1 MLHIIIFILKII
13 GILLL
18 VILGLVLL
26 LVGSVLFVPITYKIQ
41 AERRD
46 GVIRVRAVAG
56 WMFRLLSVHYRL
68 NTDQEPIQLLQGQ
81 IFGFPVW
88 KPLEPE
94 EEKTKKAGKKRK
106 AKKSEKPK
114 RSEKATRESRSEPK
128 QIEQKAEVTSS
139 DKAKERLK
147 NDLALQKT
155 PQLSSAETEQPE
167 PKATSAAQKD
177 PGTAVVTVPQPEP
190 EPEVTAQPEPPRQSI
205 LKKLLYAIRRIYG
218 KITAIGK
225 GLFSLAM
232 KLLHM
237 PEKASETIETL
248 TDFWN
253 LEENVK
259 ARESIWKEL
268 KFLWKHS
275 RPRKADLT
283 LHFGFEDPSWTGQCI
298 GVLSILDV
306 WYPGKIS
313 LKPEFEQE
321 IFEGTLYIKGHMMLA
336 VPLLSAF
343 RLWRDENVK
352 KMYRHFRH

>member
-18 VILGLVLL
+18 VILGLILL
-26 LVGSVLFVPITYKIQ
+26 LVSSVLFVPITYKVR
-41 AERRD
+41 AERKD
-46 GVIRVRAVAG
+46 GVIQVRAVAG

-68 NTDQEPIQLLQGQ
+68 HTSQEPMQLLQGR
-81 IFGFPVW
+81 ILGIPVW
-88 KPLEPE
+88 KPMEP
-94 EEKTKKAGKKRK
+94 KK
-106 AKKSEKPK
+106 EKPK
-114 RSEKATRESRSEPK
+114 KAEKKSKEKQSKPK
-128 QIEQKAEVTSS
+128 QMEAKQLEQKAEVKSS

-147 NDLALQKT
+147 KDLT
-155 PQLSSAETEQPE
+155 
-167 PKATSAAQKD
+167 
-177 PGTAVVTVPQPEP
+177 PGTAVATIPQPEL
-190 EPEVTAQPEPPRQSI
+190 EVSRQEQPQDKKAQTKPPRQSI

-218 KITAIGK
+218 KITAIGR
-225 GLFSLAM
+225 GLFSLVV

-237 PEKASETIETL
+237 PEKASETIGTL

-259 ARESIWKEL
+259 ARESIWREL

-283 LHFGFEDPSWTGQCI
+283 LHFGFEDPSWTGQCM
-298 GVLSILDV
+298 GVLSILNV
-306 WYPGKIS
+306 WYPGRIF

-336 VPLLSAF
+336 VPLLSIF
-343 RLWRDENVK
+343 RLWRDENVMK
-352 KMYRHFRH
+352 IYRRFRQ

>member
-18 VILGLVLL
+18 VILGLILL
-26 LVGSVLFVPITYKIQ
+26 LVSSVLFVPITYKVR
-41 AERRD
+41 AERKD
-46 GVIRVRAVAG
+46 GVIQVRAVAG

-68 NTDQEPIQLLQGQ
+68 HTSQEPMQLLQGR
-81 IFGFPVW
+81 ILGIPVW
-88 KPLEPE
+88 KPLEP
-94 EEKTKKAGKKRK
+94 KK
-106 AKKSEKPK
+106 EKPK
-114 RSEKATRESRSEPK
+114 KAEKKSKEKQSKPK
-128 QIEQKAEVTSS
+128 QMEAKQLEQKAEVKSS

-147 NDLALQKT
+147 KDLT
-155 PQLSSAETEQPE
+155 
-167 PKATSAAQKD
+167 
-177 PGTAVVTVPQPEP
+177 PGTAVATVPQPEP
-190 EPEVTAQPEPPRQSI
+190 EVSRQEQPQNKKAQTKPPRQSI

-218 KITAIGK
+218 KITAIGR
-225 GLFSLAM
+225 GLFSLVV

-237 PEKASETIETL
+237 PEKASETIGTL

-259 ARESIWKEL
+259 ARESIWREL

-283 LHFGFEDPSWTGQCI
+283 LHFGFEDPSWTGQCM
-298 GVLSILDV
+298 GVLSILNV
-306 WYPGKIS
+306 WYPGRIF

-336 VPLLSAF
+336 VPLLSIF
-343 RLWRDENVK
+343 RLWRDENVM
-352 KMYRHFRH
+352 KMYRRFRQ

>member
-18 VILGLVLL
+18 VILGLILL
-26 LVGSVLFVPITYKIQ
+26 LVSSVLFVPITYKVR
-41 AERRD
+41 AERKD
-46 GVIRVRAVAG
+46 GVIQVRAVAG

-68 NTDQEPIQLLQGQ
+68 HTSQEPMQLLQGR
-81 IFGFPVW
+81 ILGIPVW
-88 KPLEPE
+88 KPLEP
-94 EEKTKKAGKKRK
+94 KK
-106 AKKSEKPK
+106 EKPK
-114 RSEKATRESRSEPK
+114 KAEKKSKEKQSKPK
-128 QIEQKAEVTSS
+128 QMEAKQLEQKAEVKSS

-147 NDLALQKT
+147 KDLT
-155 PQLSSAETEQPE
+155 
-167 PKATSAAQKD
+167 
-177 PGTAVVTVPQPEP
+177 PGTAVATIPQPES
-190 EPEVTAQPEPPRQSI
+190 EVSRQEQPQDKQAQTKPPRQSI

-218 KITAIGK
+218 KITAIGR
-225 GLFSLAM
+225 GLFSLVV

-237 PEKASETIETL
+237 PEKASETIGTL

-259 ARESIWKEL
+259 ARESIWREL

-283 LHFGFEDPSWTGQCI
+283 LHFGFEDPSWTGQCM
-298 GVLSILDV
+298 GVLSILNV
-306 WYPGKIS
+306 WYPGRIF

-336 VPLLSAF
+336 VPLLSIF
-343 RLWRDENVK
+343 RLWRDENVM
-352 KMYRHFRH
+352 KMYRRFRQ

>member
-18 VILGLVLL
+18 VILGLILL
-26 LVGSVLFVPITYKIQ
+26 LVSSVLFVPITYKVR
-41 AERRD
+41 AERKD
-46 GVIRVRAVAG
+46 GVIQVRAVAG

-68 NTDQEPIQLLQGQ
+68 HTSQEPMQLLQGR
-81 IFGFPVW
+81 ILGIPVW
-88 KPLEPE
+88 KPLEP
-94 EEKTKKAGKKRK
+94 KK
-106 AKKSEKPK
+106 EKPK
-114 RSEKATRESRSEPK
+114 KAEKKSKEKQSKPK
-128 QIEQKAEVTSS
+128 QMEAKQLEQKAEVKSS

-147 NDLALQKT
+147 KDLT
-155 PQLSSAETEQPE
+155 
-167 PKATSAAQKD
+167 
-177 PGTAVVTVPQPEP
+177 PGTAVATIPQPEP
-190 EPEVTAQPEPPRQSI
+190 DVSRQEQPQDKQAQTKPPRQSI

-218 KITAIGK
+218 KITAIGR
-225 GLFSLAM
+225 GLFSLVV

-237 PEKASETIETL
+237 PEKASETIGTL

-259 ARESIWKEL
+259 ARESIWREL

-283 LHFGFEDPSWTGQCI
+283 LHFGFEDPSWTGQCM
-298 GVLSILDV
+298 GVLSILNV
-306 WYPGKIS
+306 WYPGRIF

-336 VPLLSAF
+336 VPLLSIF
-343 RLWRDENVK
+343 RLWRDENVM
-352 KMYRHFRH
+352 KMYRRFRQ

>member
-18 VILGLVLL
+18 VILGLILL
-26 LVGSVLFVPITYKIQ
+26 LVSSVLFVPITYKVR
-41 AERRD
+41 AERKD
-46 GVIRVRAVAG
+46 GVIQVRAVAG

-68 NTDQEPIQLLQGQ
+68 HTSQEPMQLLQGR
-81 IFGFPVW
+81 ILGIPVW
-88 KPLEPE
+88 KPLEP
-94 EEKTKKAGKKRK
+94 KK
-106 AKKSEKPK
+106 EKPK
-114 RSEKATRESRSEPK
+114 KAEKKSKEKQSKPK
-128 QIEQKAEVTSS
+128 QMEAKQLEQKAEVKSS

-147 NDLALQKT
+147 KDLT
-155 PQLSSAETEQPE
+155 
-167 PKATSAAQKD
+167 
-177 PGTAVVTVPQPEP
+177 PGTAIATIPQPEP
-190 EPEVTAQPEPPRQSI
+190 EVSRQEQPQDKQAQTKPPRQSI

-218 KITAIGK
+218 KITAIGR
-225 GLFSLAM
+225 GLFSLVV

-237 PEKASETIETL
+237 PEKASETIGTL

-259 ARESIWKEL
+259 ARESIWREL

-283 LHFGFEDPSWTGQCI
+283 LHFGFEDPSWTGQCM
-298 GVLSILDV
+298 GVLSILNV
-306 WYPGKIS
+306 WYPGRIF

-336 VPLLSAF
+336 VPLLSIF
-343 RLWRDENVK
+343 RLWRDENVMK
-352 KMYRHFRH
+352 IYRRFRQ

>member
-18 VILGLVLL
+18 VILGLILL
-26 LVGSVLFVPITYKIQ
+26 LVSSVLFVPITYKVR
-41 AERRD
+41 AERKD
-46 GVIRVRAVAG
+46 GVIQVRAVAG

-68 NTDQEPIQLLQGQ
+68 HTSQEPMQLLQGR
-81 IFGFPVW
+81 ILGIPVW
-88 KPLEPE
+88 KPLEP
-94 EEKTKKAGKKRK
+94 KK
-106 AKKSEKPK
+106 EKPK
-114 RSEKATRESRSEPK
+114 KAEKKSKEKQSKPK
-128 QIEQKAEVTSS
+128 QMEAKQLEQKAEVKSS

-147 NDLALQKT
+147 KDLT
-155 PQLSSAETEQPE
+155 
-167 PKATSAAQKD
+167 
-177 PGTAVVTVPQPEP
+177 PGTAVATIPQL
-190 EPEVTAQPEPPRQSI
+190 EPEVSRQEQPQDKQAQTKPPRQSI

-218 KITAIGK
+218 KITAIGR
-225 GLFSLAM
+225 GLFSLVV

-237 PEKASETIETL
+237 PEKASETIGTL

-259 ARESIWKEL
+259 ARESIWREL

-283 LHFGFEDPSWTGQCI
+283 LHFGFEDPSWTGQCM
-298 GVLSILDV
+298 GVLSILNV
-306 WYPGKIS
+306 WYPGRFF

-336 VPLLSAF
+336 VPLLSIF
-343 RLWRDENVK
+343 RLWRDENVMK
-352 KMYRHFRH
+352 IYRRFRQ

>member
-18 VILGLVLL
+18 VILGLILL
-26 LVGSVLFVPITYKIQ
+26 LVSSVLFVPITYKVR
-41 AERRD
+41 AERKD
-46 GVIRVRAVAG
+46 GVIQVRVVAG

-68 NTDQEPIQLLQGQ
+68 HTSQEPMQLLQGR
-81 IFGFPVW
+81 ILGIPVW
-88 KPLEPE
+88 KPLEP
-94 EEKTKKAGKKRK
+94 KK
-106 AKKSEKPK
+106 EKPK
-114 RSEKATRESRSEPK
+114 KAEKKSKEKQSKPK
-128 QIEQKAEVTSS
+128 QMEAKQLEQKAEVKSS

-147 NDLALQKT
+147 KDLT
-155 PQLSSAETEQPE
+155 
-167 PKATSAAQKD
+167 
-177 PGTAVVTVPQPEP
+177 PGTAVATIPQPEP
-190 EPEVTAQPEPPRQSI
+190 EVSRQEQPQDKQAQTKPPRQSI

-218 KITAIGK
+218 KITAIGR
-225 GLFSLAM
+225 GLFSLVV

-237 PEKASETIETL
+237 PEKASETIGTL

-259 ARESIWKEL
+259 ARESIWREL

-283 LHFGFEDPSWTGQCI
+283 LHFGFEDPSWTGQCM
-298 GVLSILDV
+298 GVLSILNV
-306 WYPGKIS
+306 WYPGRIF

-336 VPLLSAF
+336 VPLLSIF
-343 RLWRDENVK
+343 RLWRDENVMK
-352 KMYRHFRH
+352 IYRRFRQ

>member
-18 VILGLVLL
+18 VILGLILL
-26 LVGSVLFVPITYKIQ
+26 LVSSVLFVPITYKVR
-41 AERRD
+41 AERKD
-46 GVIRVRAVAG
+46 GVIQVQAVAG

-68 NTDQEPIQLLQGQ
+68 HTSQEPMQLLQGR
-81 IFGFPVW
+81 ILGIPVW
-88 KPLEPE
+88 KPLEP
-94 EEKTKKAGKKRK
+94 KK
-106 AKKSEKPK
+106 EKPK
-114 RSEKATRESRSEPK
+114 KAEKKSKEKQSKPK
-128 QIEQKAEVTSS
+128 QMEAKQLEQKAEVKSS

-147 NDLALQKT
+147 KDLT
-155 PQLSSAETEQPE
+155 
-167 PKATSAAQKD
+167 
-177 PGTAVVTVPQPEP
+177 PGTAVATIPQPEP
-190 EPEVTAQPEPPRQSI
+190 EVSRQEQPQDKQAQTKPPRQSI

-218 KITAIGK
+218 KITAIGR
-225 GLFSLAM
+225 GLFSLVV

-237 PEKASETIETL
+237 PEKASETIGTL

-259 ARESIWKEL
+259 ARESIWREL

-283 LHFGFEDPSWTGQCI
+283 LHFGFEDPSWTGQCM
-298 GVLSILDV
+298 GVLSILNV
-306 WYPGKIS
+306 WYPGRIF

-336 VPLLSAF
+336 VPLLSIF
-343 RLWRDENVK
+343 RLWRDENVM
-352 KMYRHFRH
+352 KMYRRFRQ

>member
-18 VILGLVLL
+18 VILGLILL
-26 LVGSVLFVPITYKIQ
+26 LVCSVLFVPITYKVR
-41 AERRD
+41 AERKD
-46 GVIRVRAVAG
+46 GVIQVRAVAG

-68 NTDQEPIQLLQGQ
+68 HTSQEPMQLLQGR
-81 IFGFPVW
+81 ILGIPVW
-88 KPLEPE
+88 KPLEP
-94 EEKTKKAGKKRK
+94 KK
-106 AKKSEKPK
+106 EKPK
-114 RSEKATRESRSEPK
+114 KAEKKSKEKQSKPK
-128 QIEQKAEVTSS
+128 QMGAKQLEQKAEVKSS

-147 NDLALQKT
+147 KDLT
-155 PQLSSAETEQPE
+155 
-167 PKATSAAQKD
+167 
-177 PGTAVVTVPQPEP
+177 PGTAVATIPQPEP
-190 EPEVTAQPEPPRQSI
+190 EVSRQEQPQDKQAQTKPPRQSI

-218 KITAIGK
+218 KITAIGR
-225 GLFSLAM
+225 GLFSLVV

-237 PEKASETIETL
+237 PEKASETIGTL

-259 ARESIWKEL
+259 ARESIWREL

-283 LHFGFEDPSWTGQCI
+283 LHFGFEDPSWTGQCM
-298 GVLSILDV
+298 GVLSILNV
-306 WYPGKIS
+306 WYPGRIF

-336 VPLLSAF
+336 VPLLSIF
-343 RLWRDENVK
+343 RLWRDENVM
-352 KMYRHFRH
+352 KMYRRFRQ

>member
-18 VILGLVLL
+18 VILGLILL
-26 LVGSVLFVPITYKIQ
+26 LVSSVLFVPITYKVR
-41 AERRD
+41 AERKD
-46 GVIRVRAVAG
+46 GVIQVRAVAG

-68 NTDQEPIQLLQGQ
+68 HTSQEPMQLLQGR
-81 IFGFPVW
+81 ILGIPVW
-88 KPLEPE
+88 KPLEP
-94 EEKTKKAGKKRK
+94 KK
-106 AKKSEKPK
+106 EKPK
-114 RSEKATRESRSEPK
+114 KAEKKSKEKQSKPK
-128 QIEQKAEVTSS
+128 QMEAKQLEQKAEVKSS

-147 NDLALQKT
+147 KDLT
-155 PQLSSAETEQPE
+155 
-167 PKATSAAQKD
+167 
-177 PGTAVVTVPQPEP
+177 PGTAVATIPQPES
-190 EPEVTAQPEPPRQSI
+190 EVSRQEQPQDKQAQTKPPRQSI

-218 KITAIGK
+218 KITAIGR
-225 GLFSLAM
+225 GLFSLVV

-237 PEKASETIETL
+237 PEKASETIGML

-259 ARESIWKEL
+259 ARESIWREL

-283 LHFGFEDPSWTGQCI
+283 LHFGFEDPSWTGQCM
-298 GVLSILDV
+298 GVLSILNV
-306 WYPGKIS
+306 WYPGRIF

-336 VPLLSAF
+336 VPLLSIF
-343 RLWRDENVK
+343 RLWRDENVM
-352 KMYRHFRH
+352 KMYRRFRQ

>member
-18 VILGLVLL
+18 VILGLILL
-26 LVGSVLFVPITYKIQ
+26 LVSSVLFVPITYKVR
-41 AERRD
+41 AERKD
-46 GVIRVRAVAG
+46 GVIQVRAVAG

-68 NTDQEPIQLLQGQ
+68 HTSQEPMQLLQGR
-81 IFGFPVW
+81 ILGIPVW
-88 KPLEPE
+88 KPLEP
-94 EEKTKKAGKKRK
+94 KK
-106 AKKSEKPK
+106 EKPK
-114 RSEKATRESRSEPK
+114 KAEKKSKEK
-128 QIEQKAEVTSS
+128 QSKTKQMEAKQLEQKAEVKSS

-147 NDLALQKT
+147 KDLT
-155 PQLSSAETEQPE
+155 
-167 PKATSAAQKD
+167 
-177 PGTAVVTVPQPEP
+177 PGTAVATIPQPEP
-190 EPEVTAQPEPPRQSI
+190 EVSRQEQPQDKQAQTKPPRQSI

-218 KITAIGK
+218 KITAIGR
-225 GLFSLAM
+225 GLFSLVV

-237 PEKASETIETL
+237 PEKASETIGTL

-259 ARESIWKEL
+259 ARESIWREL

-283 LHFGFEDPSWTGQCI
+283 LHFGFEDPSWTGQCM
-298 GVLSILDV
+298 GVLSILNV
-306 WYPGKIS
+306 WYPGRIF

-336 VPLLSAF
+336 VPLLSIF
-343 RLWRDENVK
+343 RLWRDENVM
-352 KMYRHFRH
+352 KMYRRFRQ

>member
-18 VILGLVLL
+18 VILGLIFL
-26 LVGSVLFVPITYKIQ
+26 LVSSVLFVPITYKVR
-41 AERRD
+41 AERKD
-46 GVIRVRAVAG
+46 GVIQVRAVAG

-68 NTDQEPIQLLQGQ
+68 HTSQEPMQLLQGR
-81 IFGFPVW
+81 ILGIPVW
-88 KPLEPE
+88 KPLEP
-94 EEKTKKAGKKRK
+94 KK
-106 AKKSEKPK
+106 EKPK
-114 RSEKATRESRSEPK
+114 KAEKKSKEKQSKPK
-128 QIEQKAEVTSS
+128 QMEAKQLEQKAEVKSS

-147 NDLALQKT
+147 KDLT
-155 PQLSSAETEQPE
+155 
-167 PKATSAAQKD
+167 
-177 PGTAVVTVPQPEP
+177 PGTAVATIPQPEP
-190 EPEVTAQPEPPRQSI
+190 EVSRKEQPQDKQAQTKPPRQSI

-218 KITAIGK
+218 KITAIGR
-225 GLFSLAM
+225 GLFSLVV

-237 PEKASETIETL
+237 PEKASETIGTL

-259 ARESIWKEL
+259 ARESIWREL

-283 LHFGFEDPSWTGQCI
+283 LHFGFEDPSWTGQCM
-298 GVLSILDV
+298 GVLSILNF
-306 WYPGKIS
+306 WYPGRIF

-336 VPLLSAF
+336 VPLLSIF
-343 RLWRDENVK
+343 RLWRDENVMK
-352 KMYRHFRH
+352 IYRRFRQ

>member
-18 VILGLVLL
+18 VILGLILL
-26 LVGSVLFVPITYKIQ
+26 LVSSVLFVPITYKVR
-41 AERRD
+41 AERKD
-46 GVIRVRAVAG
+46 GVIQVRAVAG

-68 NTDQEPIQLLQGQ
+68 HTSQESMQLLQGR
-81 IFGFPVW
+81 ILGIPVW
-88 KPLEPE
+88 KPLEP
-94 EEKTKKAGKKRK
+94 KK
-106 AKKSEKPK
+106 EKPK
-114 RSEKATRESRSEPK
+114 KAEKKSKEKQSKPK
-128 QIEQKAEVTSS
+128 QMEAKQLEQKAEVKSS

-147 NDLALQKT
+147 KDLT
-155 PQLSSAETEQPE
+155 
-167 PKATSAAQKD
+167 
-177 PGTAVVTVPQPEP
+177 PGTAVATIPQPEP
-190 EPEVTAQPEPPRQSI
+190 EVSRQEQPQDKQAQTKPPRQSI

-218 KITAIGK
+218 KITAIGR
-225 GLFSLAM
+225 GLFSLVV

-237 PEKASETIETL
+237 PEKASETIGTL

-259 ARESIWKEL
+259 ARESIWREL

-283 LHFGFEDPSWTGQCI
+283 LHFGFEDPSWTGQCM
-298 GVLSILDV
+298 GVLSILNV
-306 WYPGKIS
+306 WYPGRIF

-336 VPLLSAF
+336 VPLLSIF
-343 RLWRDENVK
+343 RLWRDENVMK
-352 KMYRHFRH
+352 IYRRFRQ

>member
-18 VILGLVLL
+18 VILGLILL
-26 LVGSVLFVPITYKIQ
+26 LVSSVLFVPITYKVR
-41 AERRD
+41 AERKD
-46 GVIRVRAVAG
+46 GVIQVRAVAG

-68 NTDQEPIQLLQGQ
+68 HTSQEPMQLLQGR
-81 IFGFPVW
+81 ILGIPVW
-88 KPLEPE
+88 KPLEP
-94 EEKTKKAGKKRK
+94 KK
-106 AKKSEKPK
+106 EKPK
-114 RSEKATRESRSEPK
+114 KAEKKSKEKQSKPK
-128 QIEQKAEVTSS
+128 QMEAKQLEQKAEVKSS

-147 NDLALQKT
+147 KDLT
-155 PQLSSAETEQPE
+155 
-167 PKATSAAQKD
+167 
-177 PGTAVVTVPQPEP
+177 PGTAVATIPQPEP
-190 EPEVTAQPEPPRQSI
+190 EVSRQEQPQDKKAQTKPPRQSI

-218 KITAIGK
+218 KITAIGR
-225 GLFSLAM
+225 GLFSLVV

-237 PEKASETIETL
+237 PEKASETIGTL

-259 ARESIWKEL
+259 ARESIWREL

-283 LHFGFEDPSWTGQCI
+283 LHFGFEDPSWTGQCM
-298 GVLSILDV
+298 GVLSILNV
-306 WYPGKIS
+306 WYPGRIF

-336 VPLLSAF
+336 VPLLSIF
-343 RLWRDENVK
+343 RLWRDENVMK
-352 KMYRHFRH
+352 IYRRFRQ

>member
-18 VILGLVLL
+18 VILGLILL
-26 LVGSVLFVPITYKIQ
+26 LVGSVLFVPITYKIR

-46 GVIRVRAVAG
+46 GVIRVQAVAG

-68 NTDQEPIQLLQGQ
+68 NTDQEPMQLLQGR
-81 IFGFPVW
+81 IFGFSVW

-94 EEKTKKAGKKRK
+94 EEKPKKAKKKRK
-106 AKKSEKPK
+106 TKKSEKPK
-114 RSEKATRESRSEPK
+114 QSEKATQESR
-128 QIEQKAEVTSS
+128 
-139 DKAKERLK
+139 
-147 NDLALQKT
+147 
-155 PQLSSAETEQPE
+155 
-167 PKATSAAQKD
+167 
-177 PGTAVVTVPQPEP
+177 PEP
-190 EPEVTAQPEPPRQSI
+190 EATAQEQLQDKQSQSKPRQNI

-225 GLFSLAM
+225 GLFMLIVR
-232 KLLHM
+232 LLHM
-237 PEKASETIETL
+237 PEKASETIGTL

-259 ARESIWKEL
+259 ARESIFREL

-283 LHFGFEDPSWTGQCI
+283 LHFGFEDPSWTGQCMGI
-298 GVLSILDV
+298 LSILNV
-306 WYPGKIS
+306 WYPGRIT
-313 LKPEFEQE
+313 LDPEFEQE

>member
-18 VILGLVLL
+18 VILGLILL
-26 LVGSVLFVPITYKIQ
+26 LVSSVLFVPITYKVR
-41 AERRD
+41 AERKD
-46 GVIRVRAVAG
+46 GVIQVRAVAG

-68 NTDQEPIQLLQGQ
+68 HTSQEPMQLLQGR
-81 IFGFPVW
+81 ILGIPVW
-88 KPLEPE
+88 RPLEP
-94 EEKTKKAGKKRK
+94 KK
-106 AKKSEKPK
+106 EKPK
-114 RSEKATRESRSEPK
+114 KAEKKSKEKQSKPK
-128 QIEQKAEVTSS
+128 QMGAKQLEQKAEVKSS

-147 NDLALQKT
+147 KDLT
-155 PQLSSAETEQPE
+155 
-167 PKATSAAQKD
+167 
-177 PGTAVVTVPQPEP
+177 PGTAVATIPQPEP
-190 EPEVTAQPEPPRQSI
+190 EVSRQEQPQDKQAQTKPPRQSI

-218 KITAIGK
+218 KITAIGR
-225 GLFSLAM
+225 GLFSLVV

-237 PEKASETIETL
+237 PEKASETIGTL

-259 ARESIWKEL
+259 ARESIWREL

-283 LHFGFEDPSWTGQCI
+283 LHFGFEDPSWTGQCM
-298 GVLSILDV
+298 GVLSILNV
-306 WYPGKIS
+306 WYPGRIF

-336 VPLLSAF
+336 VPLLSIF
-343 RLWRDENVK
+343 RLWRDENVM
-352 KMYRHFRH
+352 KMYRRFRQ

>member
-18 VILGLVLL
+18 VILGLILL
-26 LVGSVLFVPITYKIQ
+26 LVSSVLFVPITYKVR
-41 AERRD
+41 AERKD
-46 GVIRVRAVAG
+46 GVIQVRAVAG

-68 NTDQEPIQLLQGQ
+68 HTSQEPMQLLQGR
-81 IFGFPVW
+81 ILGIPVW
-88 KPLEPE
+88 KPLEP
-94 EEKTKKAGKKRK
+94 KK
-106 AKKSEKPK
+106 EKPK
-114 RSEKATRESRSEPK
+114 KAEKKSKEKQSKPK
-128 QIEQKAEVTSS
+128 QMGAKQLEQNAEVKSS

-147 NDLALQKT
+147 KDLT
-155 PQLSSAETEQPE
+155 
-167 PKATSAAQKD
+167 
-177 PGTAVVTVPQPEP
+177 PGTAVASVPQPEP
-190 EPEVTAQPEPPRQSI
+190 EVSRQEQPQDKQAQTKPPRQSI

-218 KITAIGK
+218 KITAIGR
-225 GLFSLAM
+225 GLFSLVV

-237 PEKASETIETL
+237 PEKASETIGTL

-259 ARESIWKEL
+259 ARESIWREL

-283 LHFGFEDPSWTGQCI
+283 LHFGFEDPSWTGQCM
-298 GVLSILDV
+298 GVLSILNV
-306 WYPGKIS
+306 WYPGRIF

-336 VPLLSAF
+336 VPLLSIF
-343 RLWRDENVK
+343 RLWRDENVM
-352 KMYRHFRH
+352 KMYRRFRQ

>member
-18 VILGLVLL
+18 VILGLILL
-26 LVGSVLFVPITYKIQ
+26 LVSSVLFVPITYKVR
-41 AERRD
+41 AERKD
-46 GVIRVRAVAG
+46 GVIQVRAVAG

-68 NTDQEPIQLLQGQ
+68 HTSQEPMQLLQGR
-81 IFGFPVW
+81 ILGIPVW
-88 KPLEPE
+88 KPLEP
-94 EEKTKKAGKKRK
+94 KK
-106 AKKSEKPK
+106 EKPK
-114 RSEKATRESRSEPK
+114 KAEKKSKEKQSKPK
-128 QIEQKAEVTSS
+128 QMEAKQLEQKAEVKSS

-147 NDLALQKT
+147 KDLT
-155 PQLSSAETEQPE
+155 
-167 PKATSAAQKD
+167 
-177 PGTAVVTVPQPEP
+177 PGTAVVTVPQS
-190 EPEVTAQPEPPRQSI
+190 EPEVSRQEQPQDKKAQTKPPRQSI

-218 KITAIGK
+218 KITAIGR
-225 GLFSLAM
+225 GLFSLVV

-237 PEKASETIETL
+237 PEKASETIGTL

-259 ARESIWKEL
+259 ARESIWREL

-283 LHFGFEDPSWTGQCI
+283 LHFGFEDPSWTGQCM
-298 GVLSILDV
+298 GVLSILNV
-306 WYPGKIS
+306 WYPGRIF

-336 VPLLSAF
+336 VPLLSIF
-343 RLWRDENVK
+343 RLWRDENVM
-352 KMYRHFRH
+352 KMYRRFRQ

>member
-18 VILGLVLL
+18 VILGLILL
-26 LVGSVLFVPITYKIQ
+26 LVSSVLFVPITYKVR
-41 AERRD
+41 AERKD
-46 GVIRVRAVAG
+46 GVIQVQAVAG

-68 NTDQEPIQLLQGQ
+68 HTSQEPMQLLQGR
-81 IFGFPVW
+81 ILGIPVW
-88 KPLEPE
+88 KPLEP
-94 EEKTKKAGKKRK
+94 KK
-106 AKKSEKPK
+106 EKPK
-114 RSEKATRESRSEPK
+114 KAEKKSKEKQSKPK
-128 QIEQKAEVTSS
+128 QMGAKQLEQKAEVKSS

-147 NDLALQKT
+147 KDLT
-155 PQLSSAETEQPE
+155 
-167 PKATSAAQKD
+167 
-177 PGTAVVTVPQPEP
+177 PGTAVASVPQPEP
-190 EPEVTAQPEPPRQSI
+190 EVSRQEQPQDKKAQTKPPRQSI

-218 KITAIGK
+218 KITAIGR
-225 GLFSLAM
+225 GLFSLVV

-237 PEKASETIETL
+237 PEKASETIGTL

-259 ARESIWKEL
+259 ARESIWREL

-283 LHFGFEDPSWTGQCI
+283 LHFGFEDPSWTGQCM
-298 GVLSILDV
+298 GVLSILNV
-306 WYPGKIS
+306 WYPGRIF

-336 VPLLSAF
+336 VPLLSIF
-343 RLWRDENVK
+343 RLWRDENVM
-352 KMYRHFRH
+352 KMYRRFRQ

>member
-18 VILGLVLL
+18 VILGLILL
-26 LVGSVLFVPITYKIQ
+26 LVSSVLFVPITYKVR
-41 AERRD
+41 AERKD
-46 GVIRVRAVAG
+46 GVIQVRAVAG

-68 NTDQEPIQLLQGQ
+68 HTSQEPMQLLQGR
-81 IFGFPVW
+81 ILGIPVW
-88 KPLEPE
+88 RPLEP
-94 EEKTKKAGKKRK
+94 KK
-106 AKKSEKPK
+106 EKPK
-114 RSEKATRESRSEPK
+114 KAEKKSKAKQSEPK
-128 QIEQKAEVTSS
+128 QMEPKQLEQKAEMKSS

-147 NDLALQKT
+147 KDLT
-155 PQLSSAETEQPE
+155 
-167 PKATSAAQKD
+167 
-177 PGTAVVTVPQPEP
+177 PGTAVATIPRP
-190 EPEVTAQPEPPRQSI
+190 EPEVSRQEQPQDKQAQTKPPRQSI

-218 KITAIGK
+218 KITAIGR
-225 GLFSLAM
+225 GLFSLVV

-237 PEKASETIETL
+237 PEKASETIGTL

-259 ARESIWKEL
+259 ARESIWREL

-283 LHFGFEDPSWTGQCI
+283 LHFGFEDPSWTGQCM
-298 GVLSILDV
+298 GVLSILNV
-306 WYPGKIS
+306 WYPGRIF

-336 VPLLSAF
+336 VPLLSIF
-343 RLWRDENVK
+343 RLWRDENVM
-352 KMYRHFRH
+352 KMYRRFRQ

>member
-18 VILGLVLL
+18 VILGLILL
-26 LVGSVLFVPITYKIQ
+26 LVSSVLFVPITYKVR
-41 AERRD
+41 AERKD
-46 GVIRVRAVAG
+46 GVIQVRAVAG

-68 NTDQEPIQLLQGQ
+68 HTSQEPMQLLQGR
-81 IFGFPVW
+81 ILGIPVW
-88 KPLEPE
+88 KPLEP
-94 EEKTKKAGKKRK
+94 KK
-106 AKKSEKPK
+106 EKPK
-114 RSEKATRESRSEPK
+114 KDEKKSKEKQSKPK
-128 QIEQKAEVTSS
+128 QMEAKQLEQKAEVKSS

-147 NDLALQKT
+147 KDLT
-155 PQLSSAETEQPE
+155 
-167 PKATSAAQKD
+167 
-177 PGTAVVTVPQPEP
+177 PGTAVATIPQPEP
-190 EPEVTAQPEPPRQSI
+190 EVSRQEQPQDKKAQTKPPRQSI

-218 KITAIGK
+218 KITAIGR
-225 GLFSLAM
+225 GLFSLVV

-237 PEKASETIETL
+237 PEKASETIGTL

-259 ARESIWKEL
+259 ARESIWREL

-283 LHFGFEDPSWTGQCI
+283 LHFGFEDPSWTGQCM
-298 GVLSILDV
+298 GVLSILNV
-306 WYPGKIS
+306 WYPGRIF

-336 VPLLSAF
+336 VPLLSIF
-343 RLWRDENVK
+343 RLWRDENVMK
-352 KMYRHFRH
+352 IYRRFRQ

>member
-18 VILGLVLL
+18 VILGLILL
-26 LVGSVLFVPITYKIQ
+26 LVSSVLFVPITYKVR
-41 AERRD
+41 AERKD
-46 GVIRVRAVAG
+46 GVIQVRAVAG

-68 NTDQEPIQLLQGQ
+68 HTSQEPMQLLQGR
-81 IFGFPVW
+81 ILGIPVW
-88 KPLEPE
+88 KPLEP
-94 EEKTKKAGKKRK
+94 KK
-106 AKKSEKPK
+106 EKPK
-114 RSEKATRESRSEPK
+114 KAEKKSKEK
-128 QIEQKAEVTSS
+128 QSKSKQMEAKQLEQKAEVKSS

-147 NDLALQKT
+147 KDLT
-155 PQLSSAETEQPE
+155 
-167 PKATSAAQKD
+167 
-177 PGTAVVTVPQPEP
+177 PGTAVATIPQPEP
-190 EPEVTAQPEPPRQSI
+190 EVSRQEQPQDKQAQTKPPRQSI

-218 KITAIGK
+218 KITAIGR
-225 GLFSLAM
+225 GLFSLVV

-237 PEKASETIETL
+237 PEKASETIGTL

-259 ARESIWKEL
+259 ARESIWREL

-283 LHFGFEDPSWTGQCI
+283 LHFGFEDPSWTGQCM
-298 GVLSILDV
+298 GVLSILNV
-306 WYPGKIS
+306 WYPGRIF

-336 VPLLSAF
+336 VPLLSIF
-343 RLWRDENVK
+343 RLWRDENVM
-352 KMYRHFRH
+352 KMYRRFRQ

>member
-18 VILGLVLL
+18 VILGLILL
-26 LVGSVLFVPITYKIQ
+26 LVSSVLFVPITYKVR
-41 AERRD
+41 AERKD
-46 GVIRVRAVAG
+46 GVIQVRAVAG

-68 NTDQEPIQLLQGQ
+68 HTSQEPMQLLQGR
-81 IFGFPVW
+81 ILGIPVW
-88 KPLEPE
+88 KPLEP
-94 EEKTKKAGKKRK
+94 KK
-106 AKKSEKPK
+106 EKPK
-114 RSEKATRESRSEPK
+114 KAEKKSKEKQSKPK
-128 QIEQKAEVTSS
+128 QMEAKQLEQKAEVKSS

-147 NDLALQKT
+147 KDLT
-155 PQLSSAETEQPE
+155 
-167 PKATSAAQKD
+167 
-177 PGTAVVTVPQPEP
+177 PGTAVATIPQPEP
-190 EPEVTAQPEPPRQSI
+190 EVSRQEQPQDKKAQTKPPRQSV

-218 KITAIGK
+218 KITAIGR
-225 GLFSLAM
+225 GLFSLVV

-237 PEKASETIETL
+237 PEKASETIGTL

-259 ARESIWKEL
+259 ARESIWREL

-283 LHFGFEDPSWTGQCI
+283 LHFGFEDPSWTGQCM
-298 GVLSILDV
+298 GVLSILNV
-306 WYPGKIS
+306 WYPGRIF

-336 VPLLSAF
+336 VPLLSIF
-343 RLWRDENVK
+343 RLWRDENVM
-352 KMYRHFRH
+352 KMYRRFRQ

>member
-18 VILGLVLL
+18 VILGLILL
-26 LVGSVLFVPITYKIQ
+26 LVSSVLFVPITYKVR
-41 AERRD
+41 AERKD
-46 GVIRVRAVAG
+46 GVIQVRAVAG

-68 NTDQEPIQLLQGQ
+68 HTSQEPMQLLQGR
-81 IFGFPVW
+81 ILGIPVW
-88 KPLEPE
+88 KPLES
-94 EEKTKKAGKKRK
+94 KK
-106 AKKSEKPK
+106 EKPK
-114 RSEKATRESRSEPK
+114 KAEKKSKEKQSKPK
-128 QIEQKAEVTSS
+128 QMEAKQLEQKAEVKSS

-147 NDLALQKT
+147 KDLT
-155 PQLSSAETEQPE
+155 
-167 PKATSAAQKD
+167 
-177 PGTAVVTVPQPEP
+177 PGTAVATIPQPEP
-190 EPEVTAQPEPPRQSI
+190 EVFMQEQPQDKKAQTKPPRQSI

-218 KITAIGK
+218 KITAIGR
-225 GLFSLAM
+225 GLFSLVV

-237 PEKASETIETL
+237 PEKASETIGTL

-259 ARESIWKEL
+259 ARESIWREL

-283 LHFGFEDPSWTGQCI
+283 LHFGFEDPSWTGQCM
-298 GVLSILDV
+298 GVLSILNV
-306 WYPGKIS
+306 WYPGRIF

-336 VPLLSAF
+336 VPLLSIF
-343 RLWRDENVK
+343 RLWRDENVM
-352 KMYRHFRH
+352 KMYRRFRQ

>member
-18 VILGLVLL
+18 VILGLILL
-26 LVGSVLFVPITYKIQ
+26 LVSSVLFVPITYKVR
-41 AERRD
+41 AERKD
-46 GVIRVRAVAG
+46 GVIQVRAVAG

-68 NTDQEPIQLLQGQ
+68 HTSQEPMQLLQGR
-81 IFGFPVW
+81 ILGIPVW
-88 KPLEPE
+88 KPLEP
-94 EEKTKKAGKKRK
+94 KK
-106 AKKSEKPK
+106 EKPK
-114 RSEKATRESRSEPK
+114 KAEKKSKEKQSKPK
-128 QIEQKAEVTSS
+128 QMEAKQLEQKAEVKSS

-147 NDLALQKT
+147 KDLT
-155 PQLSSAETEQPE
+155 PGP
-167 PKATSAAQKD
+167 
-177 PGTAVVTVPQPEP
+177 AVATVPQPEP
-190 EPEVTAQPEPPRQSI
+190 EVSRQEQPQDKQAQTKPLRQSI

-218 KITAIGK
+218 KITAIGR
-225 GLFSLAM
+225 GLFSLVV

-237 PEKASETIETL
+237 PEKASETIGTL

-259 ARESIWKEL
+259 ARESIWREL

-283 LHFGFEDPSWTGQCI
+283 LHFGFEDPSWTGQCM
-298 GVLSILDV
+298 GVLSILNV
-306 WYPGKIS
+306 WYPGRIF

-336 VPLLSAF
+336 VPLLSIF
-343 RLWRDENVK
+343 RLWRDENVM
-352 KMYRHFRH
+352 KMYRRFRQ

>member
-18 VILGLVLL
+18 VILGLILL
-26 LVGSVLFVPITYKIQ
+26 LVSSVLFVPITYKVR
-41 AERRD
+41 AERKD
-46 GVIRVRAVAG
+46 GVIQVRAVAG

-68 NTDQEPIQLLQGQ
+68 HTSQEPMQLLQGR
-81 IFGFPVW
+81 ILGIPVW
-88 KPLEPE
+88 KPLEP
-94 EEKTKKAGKKRK
+94 KK
-106 AKKSEKPK
+106 EKPK
-114 RSEKATRESRSEPK
+114 KAEKKSKEKQSESK
-128 QIEQKAEVTSS
+128 QMGAKQLEQKTEVKSS

-147 NDLALQKT
+147 KDLT
-155 PQLSSAETEQPE
+155 
-167 PKATSAAQKD
+167 
-177 PGTAVVTVPQPEP
+177 PGTAVATIPQPEP
-190 EPEVTAQPEPPRQSI
+190 EVSRQEQPQDKQAQTKPPRQSI

-218 KITAIGK
+218 KITAIGR
-225 GLFSLAM
+225 GLFSLVV

-237 PEKASETIETL
+237 PEKASETIGTL

-259 ARESIWKEL
+259 ARESIWREL

-283 LHFGFEDPSWTGQCI
+283 LHFGFEDPSWTGQCM
-298 GVLSILDV
+298 GVLSILNV
-306 WYPGKIS
+306 WYPGRIF

-336 VPLLSAF
+336 VPLLSIF
-343 RLWRDENVK
+343 RLWRDENVM
-352 KMYRHFRH
+352 KMYRRFRQ

>member
-18 VILGLVLL
+18 VILGLILL
-26 LVGSVLFVPITYKIQ
+26 LVSSVLFVPITYKVR
-41 AERRD
+41 AERKN
-46 GVIRVRAVAG
+46 GVIQVRAVAG

-68 NTDQEPIQLLQGQ
+68 HTSQEPMQLLQGR
-81 IFGFPVW
+81 ILGIPVW
-88 KPLEPE
+88 KPLEP
-94 EEKTKKAGKKRK
+94 KK
-106 AKKSEKPK
+106 EKPK
-114 RSEKATRESRSEPK
+114 KAEKKSKEKQSKPK
-128 QIEQKAEVTSS
+128 QMGAKQLEQKAEVKSS

-147 NDLALQKT
+147 KDLT
-155 PQLSSAETEQPE
+155 
-167 PKATSAAQKD
+167 
-177 PGTAVVTVPQPEP
+177 PGTAVASVPQPEP
-190 EPEVTAQPEPPRQSI
+190 EVSRQEQPQDKQAQTKPPRQSI

-218 KITAIGK
+218 KITAIGR
-225 GLFSLAM
+225 GLFSLVV

-237 PEKASETIETL
+237 PEKASETIGTL

-259 ARESIWKEL
+259 ARESIWREL

-283 LHFGFEDPSWTGQCI
+283 LHFGFEDPSWTGQCM
-298 GVLSILDV
+298 GVLSILNV
-306 WYPGKIS
+306 WYPGRIF

-336 VPLLSAF
+336 VPLLSIF
-343 RLWRDENVK
+343 RLWRDENVM
-352 KMYRHFRH
+352 KMYRRFRQ